1 VIRLAVTRPA
11 LGSLSKAQARL
22 RSVTA
27 DEAGF
32 APLTMMLGVTLVVI
46 PVLLLVLTI
55 PTWLERSVDARD
67 AAANAARAL
76 ATANT
81 WAAGTTAADQTVT
94 ELISGDGLNPND
106 VKVSYAGSLNPG
118 ATVTAT
124 VTVELPAGVIPGI
137 GHYGTIRYTATST
150 QHIDSYKGDNGQA

>member
-1 VIRLAVTRPA
+1 
-11 LGSLSKAQARL
+11 
-22 RSVTA
+22 
-27 DEAGF
+27 
-32 APLTMMLGVTLVVI
+32 MMLGVTLVVI

-81 WAAGTTAADQTVT
+81 WAAGTTAANQTVT
-94 ELISGDGLNPND
+94 ELITGDGLNPND
-106 VKVSYAGSLNPG
+106 VEVTYAGSLNPG

-137 GHYGTIRYTATST
+137 GHYGTIRYSATST

>member
-1 VIRLAVTRPA
+1 MTPPAVTQPA
-11 LGSLSKAQARL
+11 VGLFSKAQARL
-22 RSVTA
+22 RTARA

-67 AAANAARAL
+67 AATNAARAL

-81 WAAGTTAADQTVT
+81 WAAGTAAANQTVS
-94 ELISGDGLNPND
+94 ELISGDGLNPSD
-106 VKVSYAGSLNPG
+106 VEVSYGGSLNPG

-124 VTVELPAGVIPGI
+124 VTVDLPAGVIPGI

>member
-1 VIRLAVTRPA
+1 VTRPAVTRPA
-11 LGSLSKAQARL
+11 TGSLAKAQARL
-22 RSVTA
+22 RTLTA

-81 WAAGTTAADQTVT
+81 WAAGTAAANQTVA
-94 ELISGDGLNPND
+94 ELITGDGLNPND
-106 VKVSYAGSLNPG
+106 VEVTYGGSLNPG

>member
-1 VIRLAVTRPA
+1 MTRPTVTRPA
-11 LGSLSKAQARL
+11 VGSPPNPQERL
-22 RSVTA
+22 RTLTP

-81 WAAGTTAADQTVT
+81 WAAGTAAANQTVT
-94 ELISGDGLNPND
+94 ELITGDGLNPSD
-106 VKVSYAGSLNPG
+106 VEVSYAGSLNPG

-124 VTVELPAGVIPGI
+124 VTVEIPAGVIPGL
-137 GHYGTIRYTATST
+137 GHYGTVHYRATST
-150 QHIDSYKGDNGQA
+150 QHIDSFRADNGQP

>member
-1 VIRLAVTRPA
+1 MTRPAVTRPA
-11 LGSLSKAQARL
+11 TGSLAKAQARL
-22 RSVTA
+22 RTLTA

-81 WAAGTTAADQTVT
+81 WADGITAANQTVT
-94 ELISGDGLNPND
+94 ELIAGDGLNPND
-106 VKVSYAGSLNPG
+106 VEVTYAGSLNPG

-150 QHIDSYKGDNGQA
+150 QHVDSYRGDNG

>member
-1 VIRLAVTRPA
+1 VTRPA
-11 LGSLSKAQARL
+11 ETRAAVGSPANPQARL
-22 RSVTA
+22 RAVTP
-27 DEAGF
+27 DETGF

-81 WAAGTTAADQTVT
+81 WAAGTAAANQTVT
-94 ELISGDGLNPND
+94 ELITGDGLNPSD
-106 VKVSYAGSLNPG
+106 VEVTYGGSLNPG

-124 VTVELPAGVIPGI
+124 VTVEIPAGVIPGL
-137 GHYGTIRYTATST
+137 GHYGTVHYRATST
-150 QHIDSYKGDNGQA
+150 QHIDTFRADNGQP

>member
-1 VIRLAVTRPA
+1 MTRPPA
-11 LGSLSKAQARL
+11 TQPPAGSLDDTQTRH
-22 RSVTA
+22 RTFTA

-32 APLTMMLGVTLVVI
+32 APLTMMLGITLVVI

-81 WAAGTTAADQTVT
+81 WDSGTAAADQTVS

-106 VKVSYAGSLNPG
+106 VKVSYTGSLNPG
-118 ATVTAT
+118 GTVTAT
-124 VTVELPAGVIPGI
+124 VTVVIPAGVIPGI
-137 GHYGTIRYTATST
+137 GRYGTIHYTTTST
-150 QHIDSYKGDNGQA
+150 QHIDSYKADNGQS